1 MDYSEPAASV
11 VLFFFDLTHFWGAS
25 DLSEFTSEF
34 TSTKWRELSLQ
45 LLKTFALNKYRH
57 SELGEQLEAGLL
69 SLCKAQCHVTTVHS
83 VLIVLA

>member
-11 VLFFFDLTHFWGAS
+11 VLFFPDLTHYWDAS
-25 DLSEFTSEF
+25 DLGEFTSDAL

-57 SELGEQLEAGLL
+57 SELGEQFEAGLL
-69 SLCKAQCHVTTVHS
+69 SLCKAVSCDY
-83 VLIVLA
+83 IA